1 VSGREREAF
10 GFEMKVI
17 VLLLSLLLYFMCDK
31 VIAIIKL
38 FSLNSFE
45 VENENLIELFQPDFS
60 LALNEGNFR

>member
-1 VSGREREAF
+1 MNELFSSIQWLWESERDREAF

-17 VLLLSLLLYFMCDK
+17 VLFFMCDK

-45 VENENLIELFQPDFS
+45 VENENLIELFH
-60 LALNEGNFR
+60 